1 MTTTATTATI
11 IQVHGTVFVMVVVV
25 VVVEESP
32 VVVFGAVAD
41 EPPAAGPVVVDVV
54 LELPAAPAVCAKAI
68 AGAVARN
75 RAMSMRLSRRIEHM
89 LVLPLNDAKIRLLAR
104 ESVFSKQ
111 HPSSAVTQD

>member
-11 IQVHGTVFVMVVVV
+11 IQVHGTVFVVVV

-75 RAMSMRLSRRIEHM
+75 RAMSMRLSRRIERM